1 MVTSTIVSMG
11 SCSSGL
17 PVDKAVL
24 GKSVGWM
31 ADSVAKLEGFSE
43 LLISL
48 FVEKEFWDVLSL
60 IMVDSVGVN
69 GIGEKGMDA
78 VEVCSFTKA
87 WNMLVVVGDS
97 DVTSTVGGT
106 SAIVDVVSAAF
117 VGVAR
122 ASVVVAADGC
132 IVVASAAAVTT
143 FVAVVT
149 DGDG

>member
-1 MVTSTIVSMG
+1 MVKSTIVSMG

-17 PVDKAVL
+17 PVAEALL

-43 LLISL
+43 LSISL

-78 VEVCSFTKA
+78 VEVC
-87 WNMLVVVGDS
+87 
-97 DVTSTVGGT
+97 
-106 SAIVDVVSAAF
+106 
-117 VGVAR
+117 
-122 ASVVVAADGC
+122 
-132 IVVASAAAVTT
+132 
-143 FVAVVT
+143 
-149 DGDG
+149 

>member
-17 PVDKAVL
+17 PVAEALL
-24 GKSVGWM
+24 GKSDGWM

-43 LLISL
+43 LSISL
-48 FVEKEFWDVLSL
+48 FVEKEL

-149 DGDG
+149 DGDC